1 MDDDRIRERERHQIE
16 QIRQLDH
23 DELRVE
29 EVDDLEDDRM
39 QVVMGDER
47 ILERERLQIEQIRQL
62 DLEELQ
68 VEEVD
73 DLRDSSDEDANGRT
87 DRARPAS
94 SDDFTFDTCITSLH
108 TYLGEVE
115 DTHHRTAFLDGGARL
130 SLPLFY
136 LEGVVLFPGAT
147 LPLRVIQP
155 NFVAAVERALSQVDV
170 PYTIGVIRV
179 HRDAENRRTKLAR
192 IGTTAEIRQYRRLED
207 GSLNVVTRGQ
217 QRFQLKR
224 HWFDVEGVPCGDIQI
239 IEEDLPSRTP
249 KDAFVKLAPL
259 SNLPHNRGVSRMAS
273 NFSCAKL
280 HGSKNEDDDSDDS
293 FESFEEE
300 LSPTERRIHQ
310 SITGSGHGHDI
321 MDESSN
327 SDYEECIHESDR
339 EIRFS
344 LNDSDMTRSL
354 LSERGKQTVNTD
366 LTGGSCSTSGLGKQP
381 CKKASCKS
389 TSANFSHGIPRAF
402 WPHWV
407 YRMFDS
413 YCLAQRAADLW
424 RNVVGTPSM
433 DGLVKKPDILSFYIA
448 SKIPVSECTRQE
460 LLEIDGI
467 SYRLRREIEL
477 LECVNLI
484 RCRNCQTI
492 IARRSDMLVMS
503 REGPLGAYVNPGG
516 HVHEI
521 MTLHNASGLA
531 LVGRAHTQYSW
542 FPGYAWTIANC
553 ATCESQMG
561 WLFTATNRK
570 LKPRSFWAIRSSQ
583 VAEEMR

>member
-1 MDDDRIRERERHQIE
+1 MDDDNIRERDRRQIE

-23 DELRVE
+23 EELQIE
-29 EVDDLEDDRM
+29 EVDNLEDDRM
-39 QVVMGDER
+39 PVVMGDDR
-47 ILERERLQIEQIRQL
+47 ILERERLQIEHIRQL

-73 DLRDSSDEDANGRT
+73 DLRDSSDEDTNGRT
-87 DRARPAS
+87 GHARPAS

-115 DTHHRTAFLDGGARL
+115 DTHHRTAFLDGGACL

-155 NFVAAVERALSQVDV
+155 NLIAAVDRALGQLDV
-170 PYTIGVIRV
+170 RYTIGVIRV
-179 HRDAENRRTKLAR
+179 ERDPQNRRAKLAR
-192 IGTTAEIRQYRRLED
+192 TGTTAEIRQYRRLED

-217 QRFQLKR
+217 QRFHLKR
-224 HWFDVEGVPCGDIQI
+224 YWFDVEGVPCGEIQI

-249 KDAFVKLAPL
+249 KDTLVKLAPL
-259 SNLPHNRGVSRMAS
+259 SNLPRNRGASQMAS
-273 NFSCAKL
+273 NFSCTKL
-280 HGSKNEDDDSDDS
+280 HGSKDSDYDS
-293 FESFEEE
+293 DESFEDE
-300 LSPTERRIHQ
+300 LSPTERRIHRT
-310 SITGSGHGHDI
+310 IVGFGHEHDI
-321 MDESSN
+321 MDDSSS
-327 SDYEECIHESDR
+327 SDYEECMHEPDQ
-339 EIRFS
+339 EIRCS
-344 LNDSDMTRSL
+344 VNDSDMTRSL
-354 LSERGKQTVNTD
+354 LYDHGKQAVNTG
-366 LTGGSCSTSGLGKQP
+366 LISGGCSTSASSKQS
-381 CKKASCKS
+381 CKKEACKTS
-389 TSANFSHGIPRAF
+389 SANFPRGIPRAF

-407 YRMFDS
+407 YRMYDS

-424 RNVVGTPSM
+424 RNVVGKPSM
-433 DGLVKKPDILSFYIA
+433 DGLLKKPDVLSFYIA
-448 SKIPVSECTRQE
+448 SKIPVSESTRQE

-477 LECVNLI
+477 LECVNLV

-503 REGPLGAYVNPGG
+503 SEGPLGAYVNPGG
-516 HVHEI
+516 FVHEI

-531 LVGRAHTQYSW
+531 LVGRATTEYSW
-542 FPGYAWTIANC
+542 FPGYAWTIADC

-561 WLFTATNRK
+561 WLFTATDKK